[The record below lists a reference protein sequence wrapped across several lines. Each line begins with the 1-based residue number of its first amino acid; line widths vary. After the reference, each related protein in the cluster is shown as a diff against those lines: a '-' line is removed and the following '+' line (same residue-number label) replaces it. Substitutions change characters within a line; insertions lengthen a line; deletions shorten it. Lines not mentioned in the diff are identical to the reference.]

1 MTRADSGWRMVVSCG
16 KVWRTLSD
24 MWQVVARDNKYVARG
39 GEAYII
45 IVSINYT
52 CYKCLQHVAKL
63 VQLLD
68 SCGAS
73 LIPLR
78 YIQVSVT
85 VINCSRYNYSGD
97 RITIEWL
104 RVGKSIRWMKERHC
118 IMYGQWTK
126 DRDEDSSSYSSY
138 RRSRQVVTVQLRQN
152 RREACS
158 TMQGQQGTL

>member
-16 KVWRTLSD
+16 KVWRTLGD
-24 MWQVVARDNKYVARG
+24 MWQVVARDNKYVAQC

-52 CYKCLQHVAKL
+52 RYKCLQHVAKL

-78 YIQVSVT
+78 YIQVSVA
-85 VINCSRYNYSGD
+85 VVNCSRYNYNGD
-97 RITIEWL
+97 IITME
-104 RVGKSIRWMKERHC
+104 
-118 IMYGQWTK
+118 
-126 DRDEDSSSYSSY
+126 
-138 RRSRQVVTVQLRQN
+138 
-152 RREACS
+152 
-158 TMQGQQGTL
+158 